1 MEIMEV
7 VLLILLV
14 VVCVS
19 LGALVLIQQ
28 GRGSDIGAAFGS
40 GAANTIF
47 GSTGATPFLVK
58 FTAMLAIGFFAVTF
72 ALAFT
77 AKEKSKNEQEYDF
90 GDIPQATQDDSLDEL
105 FVPPDEDLLPPDDQ
119 DADSAPEDGDQ
130 LPSDT
135 ESDDAGDVLDNILE
149 DIDTGDSLPTPEEE
163 SEEGDTL
170 PDL

>member
-1 MEIMEV
+1 MELLEI

-14 VVCVS
+14 VVCIA

-47 GSTGATPFLVK
+47 GSSGATPFLVK

-72 ALAFT
+72 TLAYT
-77 AKEKSKNEQEYDF
+77 AKEKSKEQGYNF
-90 GDIPQATQDDSLDEL
+90 GDLPQSNEESLEDFSIPTE
-105 FVPPDEDLLPPDDQ
+105 EDLLPSDDSDTTSTPEDDETPSEPRDEGDILEQ
-119 DADSAPEDGDQ
+119 LLNEEEEDGDTV
-130 LPSDT
+130 PPPET
-135 ESDDAGDVLDNILE
+135 ESE
-149 DIDTGDSLPTPEEE
+149 D
-163 SEEGDTL
+163 GDTL

>member
-1 MEIMEV
+1 MDILEI

-14 VVCVS
+14 VVCIS

-47 GSTGATPFLVK
+47 GSSGATPFLVK
-58 FTAMLAIGFFAVTF
+58 FTAMLAIGFFVVTF

-77 AKEKSKNEQEYDF
+77 AKEKSAKQQEYDF
-90 GDIPQATQDDSLDEL
+90 GDVPQVNEESVEGLL
-105 FVPPDEDLLPPDDQ
+105 IPPDEDVVPSEETDTPSTSEDDELPT
-119 DADSAPEDGDQ
+119 
-130 LPSDT
+130 PS
-135 ESDDAGDVLDNILE
+135 ESDDAGDRLDQLLNEE
-149 DIDTGDSLPTPEEE
+149 DADETEPPPEEE
-163 SEEGDTL
+163 SDGGDTL

>member
-1 MEIMEV
+1 MDILEV

-14 VVCVS
+14 VVCLS

-47 GSTGATPFLVK
+47 GSGGATPFLVK

-77 AKEKSKNEQEYDF
+77 AKEKSVKQQEYDF
-90 GDIPQATQDDSLDEL
+90 GDVPQVNEESLEG
-105 FVPPDEDLLPPDDQ
+105 LLIPPDD
-119 DADSAPEDGDQ
+119 DIIPTDETDTTSTPEVDEIPT
-130 LPSDT
+130 PS
-135 ESDDAGDVLDNILE
+135 ESDDAGDRLDQLLDEE
-149 DIDTGDSLPTPEEE
+149 DAGDTESPSEEE
-163 SEEGDTL
+163 SEGGDTL

>member
-1 MEIMEV
+1 MDVLEV

-14 VVCVS
+14 VVCIA

-77 AKEKSKNEQEYDF
+77 AKEKSKKEQEYDF
-90 GDIPQATQDDSLDEL
+90 GDIPEVTEEPLDDLIPSEEDIIPVDSSDVPPTQEGDEL
-105 FVPPDEDLLPPDDQ
+105 TPPD
-119 DADSAPEDGDQ
+119 
-130 LPSDT
+130 
-135 ESDDAGDVLDNILE
+135 ESDDASDILDKLIDEEEAGDTLPAPDE
-149 DIDTGDSLPTPEEE
+149 SGEGGDSLP
-163 SEEGDTL
+163 
-170 PDL
+170 DL

>member
-1 MEIMEV
+1 MEVIEV

-14 VVCVS
+14 VVCIS

-47 GSTGATPFLVK
+47 GSGGATPFLVK
-58 FTAMLAIGFFAVTF
+58 FTAMLTIGFFVVTF

-77 AKEKSKNEQEYDF
+77 AKEKSKKDQEYNF
-90 GDIPQATQDDSLDEL
+90 GDIPQATEEEAL
-105 FVPPDEDLLPPDDQ
+105 VPLEEDLLPLEEQ
-119 DADSAPEDGDQ
+119 DTQPVPEPEGEE
-130 LPSDT
+130 LPPTT
-135 ESDDAGDVLDNILE
+135 ESEEGGDALDETDAGDSIS
-149 DIDTGDSLPTPEEE
+149 IPEED

-170 PDL
+170 PD

>member
-1 MEIMEV
+1 MQIIEI

-14 VVCVS
+14 VVCLS

-47 GSTGATPFLVK
+47 GSSGATPFLVK

-72 ALAFT
+72 ALAYT
-77 AKEKSKNEQEYDF
+77 AKQKSDSQGTYDVGDPPQFNE
-90 GDIPQATQDDSLDEL
+90 DSLDDL
-105 FVPPDEDLLPPDDQ
+105 FIPSEEDMLPTDETDTPSSPDGDILPTDSDVDDSGDRLDQLLEEDNANDTPSP
-119 DADSAPEDGDQ
+119 PEDD
-130 LPSDT
+130 
-135 ESDDAGDVLDNILE
+135 
-149 DIDTGDSLPTPEEE
+149 

>member
-1 MEIMEV
+1 MELLEI

-14 VVCVS
+14 VVCVA

-47 GSTGATPFLVK
+47 GSSGATPFLVK

-72 ALAFT
+72 TLAYT
-77 AKEKSKNEQEYDF
+77 AKEKSKEQSEGYNF
-90 GDIPQATQDDSLDEL
+90 GDLPQNNEETLDDFSIPTE
-105 FVPPDEDLLPPDDQ
+105 EDLLPSDESDTTSTPEDDETPSDPRDEGDILEQ
-119 DADSAPEDGDQ
+119 LLNEEEEDGDT
-130 LPSDT
+130 LPPPET
-135 ESDDAGDVLDNILE
+135 ESE
-149 DIDTGDSLPTPEEE
+149 D
-163 SEEGDTL
+163 GDTL

>member
-1 MEIMEV
+1 MQIIEI

-14 VVCVS
+14 VVCLS

-72 ALAFT
+72 ALAYT
-77 AKEKSKNEQEYDF
+77 AKQKSESQGVYDVGDPPQYNEETLDDLF
-90 GDIPQATQDDSLDEL
+90 IPS
-105 FVPPDEDLLPPDDQ
+105 DEDVPPPDDT
-119 DADSAPEDGDQ
+119 DTPSSPDGDV
-130 LPSDT
+130 LPTDG
-135 ESDDAGDVLDNILE
+135 ESDDSGDVLDQILE
-149 DIDTGDSLPTPEEE
+149 EDSDSDTPPPPEDD
-163 SEEGDTL
+163 SEEGDTI

>member
-1 MEIMEV
+1 MEVIEV

-14 VVCVS
+14 VVCIA

-58 FTAMLAIGFFAVTF
+58 FTAMLAIGFFVVTF

-77 AKEKSKNEQEYDF
+77 AKEKSKQESEYDF
-90 GDIPQATQDDSLDEL
+90 GDIPQTNEEPLDDLLIPSEEDVLPSNEQDTPPSDEGDEL
-105 FVPPDEDLLPPDDQ
+105 LPEN
-119 DADSAPEDGDQ
+119 ASE
-130 LPSDT
+130 
-135 ESDDAGDVLDNILE
+135 DAGDILE
-149 DIDTGDSLPTPEEE
+149 RIIEEE
-163 SEEGDTL
+163 DAGDTL
-170 PDL
+170 PMPEEDTEEGDVLPDS

>member
-1 MEIMEV
+1 MEGILEL

-14 VVCVS
+14 VVCIT

-58 FTAMLAIGFFAVTF
+58 FTAMLAIGFFVVTF
-72 ALAFT
+72 GLAYT
-77 AKEKSKNEQEYDF
+77 AKQKSDDRQNYELGDLPQTNEES
-90 GDIPQATQDDSLDEL
+90 QDDLLIPS
-105 FVPPDEDLLPPDDQ
+105 DEDLLFPDESNSTSSPEGDLLPTDDSDNQGDILEQLLQEDSENDTSPP
-119 DADSAPEDGDQ
+119 PEDD
-130 LPSDT
+130 
-135 ESDDAGDVLDNILE
+135 
-149 DIDTGDSLPTPEEE
+149 